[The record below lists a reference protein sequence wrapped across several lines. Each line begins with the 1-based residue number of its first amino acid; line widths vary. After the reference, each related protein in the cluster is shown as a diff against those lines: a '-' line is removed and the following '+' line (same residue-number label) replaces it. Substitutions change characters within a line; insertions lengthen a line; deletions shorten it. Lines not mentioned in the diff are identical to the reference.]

1 VKEKMGEDLYLKGV
15 VLAAIFLFIGA
26 SVVLSVMGDNS
37 TFGNTIYVD
46 DDAEPSWYD
55 STHVKTIQ
63 AGIDNVSIGDTV
75 YVYSGTYYENVVV
88 DKTINLV
95 GENRDSTVIDGTGFG
110 DVVQLTAHEVSISE
124 FTNQN
129 SGNFKLGEC
138 NAGLEV
144 CSCFNTISWNNI
156 SDNNDVGI
164 YFLFDQATDN
174 NIISNNIITSNNR
187 FGIYLLD
194 SSYNIINGNCIA
206 NNFHGILVGSGT
218 IPKLRGYNWD
228 DPHSNNITGNTII
241 NNYWC
246 GIIISH
252 SYDNYIF
259 ENNLTNNEIGIH
271 VEGYYYGSCNN
282 SIYQNNLIN
291 NEKGIKLYG
300 LYGGACNNKIY
311 RNNFINNKISSFFEG
326 CNNEWNKNYW
336 DRPRFFPMPI
346 FGMMSSGSI
355 SIPWVNFDW
364 YPAQELYKM

>member
-1 VKEKMGEDLYLKGV
+1 MGKDPYLKGV
-15 VLAAIFLFIGA
+15 VLAVIFLFIGA
-26 SVVLSVMGDNS
+26 NIVLSVMGDNS

-46 DDAEPSWYD
+46 DDADQSWYD
-55 STHVKTIQ
+55 ATHVKTVQ
-63 AGIDNVSIGDTV
+63 EGIDNVSIGDTV

-88 DKTINLV
+88 NKTINLV

-110 DVVQLTAHEVSISE
+110 DVVQLAARSVNISE
-124 FTNQN
+124 FTIQN
-129 SGNFKLGEC
+129 SGNFNLREC

-144 CSCFNTISWNNI
+144 RSCFNTISRNNI
-156 SDNNDVGI
+156 SNNNDVGI
-164 YFLFDQATDN
+164 YFLFDQVTDN
-174 NIISNNIITSNNR
+174 NIITNNIVTSNNR

-194 SSYNIINGNCIA
+194 SSNGIINGNYIA
-206 NNFHGILVGSGT
+206 NNLHGILVGSGT
-218 IPKLRGYNWD
+218 IPEICRYSWD
-228 DPHSNNITGNTII
+228 DPHSNNIKSNTIM
-241 NNYWC
+241 NNDRC

-259 ENNLTNNEIGIH
+259 ENNLTNNEIGIQ

-291 NEKGIKLYG
+291 NEKGIQLYG
-300 LYGGACNNKIY
+300 LCGGACNNKIY
-311 RNNFINNKISSFFEG
+311 QNNFINNKISSFFGG

-346 FGMMSSGSI
+346 FGMMQSGSI

-364 YPAQELYKM
+364 DPSRELYKI

>member
-1 VKEKMGEDLYLKGV
+1 MLQLNLSQYVTNVSIISFATFILLYLLRYIKFCFFYGGNRTVKEKMGEGLYLKGV

-124 FTNQN
+124 FTIQN

-144 CSCFNTISWNNI
+144 CSCF
-156 SDNNDVGI
+156 I
-164 YFLFDQATDN
+164 Y
-174 NIISNNIITSNNR
+174 
-187 FGIYLLD
+187 
-194 SSYNIINGNCIA
+194 
-206 NNFHGILVGSGT
+206 H
-218 IPKLRGYNWD
+218 
-228 DPHSNNITGNTII
+228 
-241 NNYWC
+241 
-246 GIIISH
+246 
-252 SYDNYIF
+252 
-259 ENNLTNNEIGIH
+259 
-271 VEGYYYGSCNN
+271 
-282 SIYQNNLIN
+282 
-291 NEKGIKLYG
+291 
-300 LYGGACNNKIY
+300 
-311 RNNFINNKISSFFEG
+311 
-326 CNNEWNKNYW
+326 
-336 DRPRFFPMPI
+336 
-346 FGMMSSGSI
+346 
-355 SIPWVNFDW
+355 
-364 YPAQELYKM
+364 